1 MTTSQTIETYLMDMD
16 GVLVHQEQLVP
27 GADQFVK
34 RLQETG
40 HRFLVLTNNS
50 IYTPRDLA
58 ARLGLTGLQVPED
71 AIWTSAL
78 ATARFLDQ
86 QRPGGSAYVIGE
98 SGLTT
103 AMHERG
109 YVLTERDPDYVVLG
123 ETRSYSQEAI
133 TRAIR
138 LIIAGARFIA
148 TNPDPAGPSP
158 AGPQPATG
166 AVAALISKAT
176 GVEPYFVG
184 KPNPLMMREALR
196 SIDAH
201 SESTVMIGDRMDTDI
216 VAGIEA
222 GLQTILVLSGITT
235 RQEVNRFPFL
245 PSCIVDS
252 VADLVDSISEQQRPT
267 GWPRPRRRAAQH
279 PSADQPAGPA
289 RDERPPAQ
297 AAGAS

>member
-1 MTTSQTIETYLMDMD
+1 MDMD

-27 GADQFVK
+27 GADRFIQ
-34 RLQETG
+34 RLEQTG

-58 ARLGLTGLQVPED
+58 ARLALTGLQVPEE

-86 QRPGGSAYVIGE
+86 QRPQGTAFVIGE
-98 SGLTT
+98 AGLTT
-103 AMHERG
+103 ALHQVG
-109 YVLTERDPDYVVLG
+109 YVLSEREPDYVVLG
-123 ETRSYSQEAI
+123 ETRTYSLEAI

-138 LIIAGARFIA
+138 LIGAGARFIA
-148 TNPDPAGPSP
+148 TNPDPTGPSP
-158 AGPQPATG
+158 DGPQPATG

-176 GVEPYFVG
+176 GVRPYFVG

-196 SIDAH
+196 AIDAH

-235 RQEVNRFPFL
+235 RQQAERFPYL
-245 PSCIVDS
+245 PSQIVDS
-252 VADLVDSISEQQRPT
+252 VADLVDKISEQPPP
-267 GWPRPRRRAAQH
+267 GPAAWPPRRRRAARDAD
-279 PSADQPAGPA
+279 PDLAGSPTSAAPQARPA
-289 RDERPPAQ
+289 
-297 AAGAS
+297 AAS